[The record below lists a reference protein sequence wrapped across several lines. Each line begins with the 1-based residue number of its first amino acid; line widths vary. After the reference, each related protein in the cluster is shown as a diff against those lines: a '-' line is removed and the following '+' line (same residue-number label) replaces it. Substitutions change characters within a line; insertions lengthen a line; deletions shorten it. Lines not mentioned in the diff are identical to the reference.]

1 MLVYLSVVESP
12 AERSKFEIL
21 YRQYADLMYYVANK
35 ILNNPQDAE
44 DAVHEAF
51 LKIAKNLEKIQD
63 PLCPKTKSYIVTIV
77 EHTAIDLYRKKK
89 RYAVLPLEEAAVG
102 LPVPQEEKPDLAGC
116 ILKLPARY
124 RQVILLKY
132 HHGYT
137 VKEIAAILGI
147 SQTNASKLEQRAKG
161 KLAEICREEGIEV

>member
-1 MLVYLSVVESP
+1 MLVFTQMLET
-12 AERSKFEIL
+12 ADERLKIEEIFHT
-21 YRQYADLMYYVANK
+21 YGNLMFHVANK

-63 PLCPKTKSYIVTIV
+63 PMCPKTKSYIVTIV
-77 EHTAIDLYRKKK
+77 EHTAIDLYRKKQ
-89 RYAVLPLEEAAVG
+89 RQAVLPLEEAAVG

-137 VKEIAAILGI
+137 VKEIASLLGI
-147 SQTNASKLEQRAKG
+147 SQTNASKLEQRAKT
-161 KLAEICREEGIEV
+161 KLAKICQEEGIEV